1 MTTSMITTT
10 TAAQVWAESEDAV
23 TPRSYL
29 GEARA
34 RLFRNRVGMTALGVL
49 VLLTISAIFAP
60 LLAPY
65 DPIVGQVQSR
75 LLPIGSP
82 GHILGTDE
90 LGRDMLSRLL
100 YGGRLSLIAGISP
113 VLIATAIGT
122 TLGAISGYLGGWVRT
137 VIMRSMDMF
146 YAFPSILLAIAV
158 AASLGP
164 GLRNVIISLSIVYV
178 PPIARVAEAAT
189 NRVVINEYIEA
200 ARLSGAGTLQV
211 VFGQVLANIF
221 NPIFVYASGLVG
233 LSIVIAAS
241 LSFLGLGSK
250 PPTPEW
256 GYMLN
261 SLRGSIYLNPWVAA
275 VPGAFIFV
283 TSLAFNTLSDA
294 IRDALD
300 VKAA

>member
-1 MTTSMITTT
+1 MTTMTS
-10 TAAQVWAESEDAV
+10 TAAGRAWAATEDAV

-34 RLFRNRVGMTALGVL
+34 RLGRNRVGMTALGIL
-49 VLLTISAIFAP
+49 VLLTLSAIFAP

-65 DPIVGQVQSR
+65 DPIIGRVQDR

-90 LGRDMLSRLL
+90 LGRDMFSRLL
-100 YGGRLSLIAGISP
+100 YGGRLSLIAGITP
-113 VLIATAIGT
+113 VLVATAVGT
-122 TLGAISGYLGGWVRT
+122 ALGAISGYLGGWVRT
-137 VIMRSMDMF
+137 VLMRSMDMF

-164 GLRNVIISLSIVYV
+164 GLKNVIISLSIVYI

-189 NRVVINEYIEA
+189 NRVVVNEYIEA

-275 VPGAFIFV
+275 VPGVFIFV